1 MRSARKASG
10 RTKRSNEEGLPKSMP
25 ALLSPTWRVYFVTD
39 EPALEAL
46 IKELQIEW
54 RLAGNLRQLCAFRKV
69 GDDRGGRSTCHG
81 WHLFESVQFVVN
93 TATNTIVP
101 VVGTAA
107 EKLAIIRSH
116 QPDIE
121 EKPFKNLLNGSKK
134 TPLGVWK
141 KMTSAPVMNINH
153 GDSLLDRLSTATV
166 RSLTSVPLYNG

>member
-1 MRSARKASG
+1 MSWVASLRKRAVRG
-10 RTKRSNEEGLPKSMP
+10 EYGHEHHR
-25 ALLSPTWRVYFVTD
+25 AL
-39 EPALEAL
+39 
-46 IKELQIEW
+46 
-54 RLAGNLRQLCAFRKV
+54 
-69 GDDRGGRSTCHG
+69 
-81 WHLFESVQFVVN
+81 
-93 TATNTIVP
+93 
-101 VVGTAA
+101 VGTAA